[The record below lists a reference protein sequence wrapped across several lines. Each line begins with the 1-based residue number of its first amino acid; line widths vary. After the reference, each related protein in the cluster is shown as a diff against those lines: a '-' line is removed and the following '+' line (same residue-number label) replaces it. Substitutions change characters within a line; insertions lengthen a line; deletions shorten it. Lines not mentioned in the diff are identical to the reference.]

1 MGKGL
6 MLRIDAHH
14 HIWDISVRP
23 QTWMQGDEVKPISR
37 TILMNEL
44 EPELEKAQIDY
55 TVIVQTVATVD
66 ETPEFLDL
74 SLSHPKICAVVG
86 WLDLESNDIRPQ
98 LEKYLSHP
106 GGKNLVSIR
115 DLAQDKKDPNWLLR
129 DNVVNNI
136 HRVGEAG
143 LTFDILT
150 RPPQLAAAV
159 EMVKMSPNNSFVLD
173 HISKPYMAK
182 GEMQPWADQ
191 ISEIASHE
199 NVVVKVSGLFTE
211 ANWSNWSHETFMPY
225 LDHILKSF
233 SPSRMMFGS
242 DWPVCLLAATYT
254 DTINLM
260 EEFTKSFSKSEQESF
275 WAGTAKRVYKLKV

>member
-1 MGKGL
+1 
-6 MLRIDAHH
+6 MLRIDSHH

-44 EPELEKAQIDY
+44 EPELEKAKIDY

-86 WLDLESNDIRPQ
+86 WLDLESDDIRPE

-115 DLAQDKKDPNWLLR
+115 DLAQDKVDPNWLLR
-129 DNVVNNI
+129 DNVVKNI
-136 HRVGEAG
+136 HRIGEAG

-159 EMVKMSPNNSFVLD
+159 EMVKKSPNNSFVLD

-191 ISEIASHE
+191 ISEIASYE

-211 ANWSNWSHETFMPY
+211 ANWSDWSQETFKPY
-225 LDHILKSF
+225 LDHVLNSF

-260 EEFTKSFSKSEQESF
+260 EEFTKNFTKSEQESF
-275 WAGTAKRVYKLKV
+275 WAGTAKRAYKFKV

>member
-1 MGKGL
+1 
-6 MLRIDAHH
+6 MLRIDSHH

-44 EPELEKAQIDY
+44 EPELEKAKIDY

-86 WLDLESNDIRPQ
+86 WLDLESDDIRPQ

-115 DLAQDKKDPNWLLR
+115 DLAQDKEDPNWLLR
-129 DNVVNNI
+129 DNVVKNI
-136 HRVGEAG
+136 HRIGEAG

-159 EMVKMSPNNSFVLD
+159 EMVKRSPNNSFVLD

-182 GEMQPWADQ
+182 GEFQPWANQ
-191 ISEIASHE
+191 MSEIASYE

-211 ANWSNWSHETFMPY
+211 ANWSDWSQETFKPY
-225 LDHILKSF
+225 LDHVLNSF

-260 EEFTKSFSKSEQESF
+260 EEFTKNFTKSEQESF
-275 WAGTAKRVYKLKV
+275 WADTAKRAYKLKV

>member
-6 MLRIDAHH
+6 MLRIDSHH

-44 EPELEKAQIDY
+44 EPELEKAKIDY

-86 WLDLESNDIRPQ
+86 WLDLESDDIRPQ

-115 DLAQDKKDPNWLLR
+115 DLAQDKEDPNWLLR
-129 DNVVNNI
+129 DNVVKNI
-136 HRVGEAG
+136 HRIGEAG

-159 EMVKMSPNNSFVLD
+159 EMVKRSPNNSFVLD

-211 ANWSNWSHETFMPY
+211 ANWSDWSQETFRPY
-225 LDHILKSF
+225 LDHVLNSF

-260 EEFTKSFSKSEQESF
+260 EDFTKNFTKSEQESF
-275 WAGTAKRVYKLKV
+275 WAGTAKRAYKLRV

>member
-1 MGKGL
+1 
-6 MLRIDAHH
+6 
-14 HIWDISVRP
+14 
-23 QTWMQGDEVKPISR
+23 MQGDEVKPISR

-44 EPELEKAQIDY
+44 EPELEKAKIDY

-98 LEKYLSHP
+98 LDKYLSHP

-115 DLAQDKKDPNWLLR
+115 DLAQDKEDPNWLLR
-129 DNVVNNI
+129 DNVVRNI
-136 HRVGEAG
+136 HRIGEAG

-159 EMVKMSPNNSFVLD
+159 EMVKRSPNNSFVLD

-182 GEMQPWADQ
+182 GEFQPWANQ
-191 ISEIASHE
+191 MSEIASYE

-211 ANWSNWSHETFMPY
+211 ANWSDWSQETFRPY
-225 LDHILKSF
+225 LDHVLNSF

-260 EEFTKSFSKSEQESF
+260 EEFTKNFTKSEQESF
-275 WAGTAKRVYKLKV
+275 WADTAKRAYKLKV

>member
-1 MGKGL
+1 
-6 MLRIDAHH
+6 MLRIDSHH

-44 EPELEKAQIDY
+44 EPELEKAKIDY
-55 TVIVQTVATVD
+55 TVIVQTVATAD

-74 SLSHPKICAVVG
+74 SLSHSKICAVVG
-86 WLDLESNDIRPQ
+86 WLDLESDDIRPE

-115 DLAQDKKDPNWLLR
+115 DLAQDKVDPNWLLR
-129 DNVVNNI
+129 DNVVKNI
-136 HRVGEAG
+136 HRIGEAG

-159 EMVKMSPNNSFVLD
+159 EMVKKSPNNSFVLD

-182 GEMQPWADQ
+182 GEFQPWANQ
-191 ISEIASHE
+191 ISEIASYE

-211 ANWSNWSHETFMPY
+211 ANWSDWSQETFKPY
-225 LDHILKSF
+225 LDHVLNSF

-260 EEFTKSFSKSEQESF
+260 EEFTKNFTKSEQESF
-275 WAGTAKRVYKLKV
+275 WAGTAKRAYKLKV

>member
-1 MGKGL
+1 
-6 MLRIDAHH
+6 MLRIDSHH

-44 EPELEKAQIDY
+44 EPELEKAKIDY

-86 WLDLESNDIRPQ
+86 WLDLESDDIRPQ

-115 DLAQDKKDPNWLLR
+115 DLAQDKEDPNWLLR
-129 DNVVNNI
+129 DNVVKNI
-136 HRVGEAG
+136 HRIGEAG

-159 EMVKMSPNNSFVLD
+159 EMVKRSPNNSFVLD

-211 ANWSNWSHETFMPY
+211 ANWSDWSQETFRPY
-225 LDHILKSF
+225 LDHVLNSF

-260 EEFTKSFSKSEQESF
+260 EEFTKNFTKSEQESF
-275 WAGTAKRVYKLKV
+275 WAGTAKRAYKLRV

>member
-1 MGKGL
+1 
-6 MLRIDAHH
+6 MLRIDSHH

-44 EPELEKAQIDY
+44 EPELEKAKIDH

-86 WLDLESNDIRPQ
+86 WLDLESDDIRPQ
-98 LEKYLSHP
+98 LEKYLLHP

-115 DLAQDKKDPNWLLR
+115 DLAQDKEDPDWLLR
-129 DNVVNNI
+129 DNVVKNI
-136 HRVGEAG
+136 HRIGEAG

-159 EMVKMSPNNSFVLD
+159 EMVKKSPNNNFVLD

-191 ISEIASHE
+191 ISEIASYE

-211 ANWSNWSHETFMPY
+211 ANWSDWSQETFKPY
-225 LDHILKSF
+225 LDHVLNSF

-260 EEFTKSFSKSEQESF
+260 EEFTKNFTKSEQESF
-275 WAGTAKRVYKLKV
+275 WAGTAKRAYKLKV

>member
-1 MGKGL
+1 
-6 MLRIDAHH
+6 MLRIDSHH
-14 HIWDISVRP
+14 HIWDIGVRP

-44 EPELEKAQIDY
+44 EPELEKAKIDY

-86 WLDLESNDIRPQ
+86 WLDLESDDIRPE

-115 DLAQDKKDPNWLLR
+115 DLAQDKVDPNWLLR
-129 DNVVNNI
+129 DNVVKNI
-136 HRVGEAG
+136 HRIGEAG

-159 EMVKMSPNNSFVLD
+159 EMVKKSPNNSFVLD

-182 GEMQPWADQ
+182 GEMQPWANQ
-191 ISEIASHE
+191 ISEIASYE

-211 ANWSNWSHETFMPY
+211 ANWSDWSQETFKPY
-225 LDHILKSF
+225 LDHILNSF

-260 EEFTKSFSKSEQESF
+260 EEFTKNFTKSEQESF
-275 WAGTAKRVYKLKV
+275 WAGTAKRAYKLKV